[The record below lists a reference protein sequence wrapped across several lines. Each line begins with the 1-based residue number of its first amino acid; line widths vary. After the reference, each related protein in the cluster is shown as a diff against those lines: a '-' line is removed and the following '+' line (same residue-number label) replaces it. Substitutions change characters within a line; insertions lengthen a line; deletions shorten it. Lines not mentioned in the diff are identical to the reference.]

1 MISSPLGLV
10 LLYLVAA
17 VVGVVACRMAK
28 LPPMLGYLAVGVLI
42 GPNAAAL
49 ATDTAQ
55 VSYLA
60 EVGVV
65 FLMFVIGL
73 EFNLPKLRSMR
84 QLVFGLGMSQVV
96 LTIAVALLGNFALA
110 WAFAA
115 TVILF
120 IVAAFIGAPQFI
132 LIAACVV
139 AFGPSL
145 GFFYSWAATVVSA
158 GVTYWLGRG
167 PTARLVDRFGGRT
180 MGRLKG
186 FVGKNAFYASFMI
199 RNVPSAPFIVVNM
212 AFGAA
217 RSSFPGFLAG
227 CALGVLPKTALVAF
241 FGGSFMTAV
250 SGDGVWTSLI
260 LAGVA
265 IVWLALMLAVREI
278 VKRREA
284 ARGD

>member
-1 MISSPLGLV
+1 MRWIIEFLSNMEARRWRAVLATALLLGAMIALFAVGKSQLGLDAEGR
-10 LLYLVAA
+10 LEAWLTGFRHGPWGLVAA
-17 VVGVVACRMAK
+17 
-28 LPPMLGYLAVGVLI
+28 I
-42 GPNAAAL
+42 
-49 ATDTAQ
+49 
-55 VSYLA
+55 
-60 EVGVV
+60 VV
-65 FLMFVIGL
+65 FTV
-73 EFNLPKLRSMR
+73 S
-84 QLVFGLGMSQVV
+84 
-96 LTIAVALLGNFALA
+96 
-110 WAFAA
+110 AF
-115 TVILF
+115 F
-120 IVAAFIGAPQFI
+120 GAPQFI

-139 AFGPSL
+139 AFGPWF
-145 GFFYSWAATVVSA
+145 GFLYSWIATVVSA

-167 PTARLVDRFGGRT
+167 PTARLLERHGGKT
-180 MGRLKG
+180 VGRLTR

-217 RSSFPGFLAG
+217 RASFMGFLAG

-250 SGDGVWTSLI
+250 SGDGIWTSAI

-265 IVWLALMLAVREI
+265 LAWLGLMLVVREL

>member
-1 MISSPLGLV
+1 MRRLIDFILNMEAHRWRAVLATALLLGATLALLAIGKTQLGL
-10 LLYLVAA
+10 AA
-17 VVGVVACRMAK
+17 EENLEAW
-28 LPPMLGYLAVGVLI
+28 LQGYSGS
-42 GPNAAAL
+42 P
-49 ATDTAQ
+49 
-55 VSYLA
+55 
-60 EVGVV
+60 
-65 FLMFVIGL
+65 
-73 EFNLPKLRSMR
+73 
-84 QLVFGLGMSQVV
+84 
-96 LTIAVALLGNFALA
+96 

-145 GFFYSWAATVVSA
+145 GFFYSWAATIVSA

-212 AFGAA
+212 AFGATRA
-217 RSSFPGFLAG
+217 SFWRFLAG
-227 CALGVLPKTALVAF
+227 CALGVLPKTALVSF
-241 FGGSFMTAV
+241 FGGAVVSAV

-265 IVWLALMLAVREI
+265 VVWLGLMLGVREL

-284 ARGD
+284 ASGADQ

>member
-1 MISSPLGLV
+1 MRWIVDFLSNMEARRWRAVLATALLLGAMIALFAVGKSQLGLDAEEQ
-10 LLYLVAA
+10 LEAWLAGFRHGPWGLVAA
-17 VVGVVACRMAK
+17 VVVF
-28 LPPMLGYLAVGVLI
+28 
-42 GPNAAAL
+42 
-49 ATDTAQ
+49 T
-55 VSYLA
+55 VS
-60 EVGVV
+60 
-65 FLMFVIGL
+65 
-73 EFNLPKLRSMR
+73 
-84 QLVFGLGMSQVV
+84 
-96 LTIAVALLGNFALA
+96 
-110 WAFAA
+110 AF
-115 TVILF
+115 F
-120 IVAAFIGAPQFI
+120 GAPQFI

-139 AFGPSL
+139 AFGPWF
-145 GFFYSWAATVVSA
+145 GFLYSWIATVVSA

-167 PTARLVDRFGGRT
+167 PTARLLERHGGKT
-180 MGRLKG
+180 VGRLTR

-217 RSSFPGFLAG
+217 RASFMGFLAG

-250 SGDGVWTSLI
+250 SGDGIWTSAI

-265 IVWLALMLAVREI
+265 LAWLALMLVVREL